1 MNNKQRGFTLIEIVV
16 GIVVLAV
23 ALTIVTGVFLPQA
36 NKMTSPM
43 YQIKATALGKSIM
56 NQVLIRYYDDVNV
69 RSGSF
74 SPCTSC
80 TDDADLGPEFPESRV
95 NPNNFNDVDD
105 YNVYCDVNHDG
116 SANTNYNPQLARQQL
131 TNNSD
136 NSYNGYGIRICV
148 SLAADKFVTGST
160 ANNVAK
166 RISLTIFM
174 PNNEEITL
182 TSFKGNY

>member
-43 YQIKATALGKSIM
+43 YQIKATALGKSLM
-56 NQVLIRYYDDVNV
+56 NQVLIRYYDENNLIL
-69 RSGSF
+69 GSF
-74 SPCTSC
+74 SPCATC
-80 TDDADLGPEFPESRV
+80 TAVADFGTDGIENRN
-95 NPNNFNDVDD
+95 NPNGFNDVDD
-105 YNVYCDVNHDG
+105 YHEYCTSDPKTTLTLF
-116 SANTNYNPQLARQQL
+116 TNEYP
-131 TNNSD
+131 
-136 NSYNGYGIRICV
+136 GYGLNICV
-148 SLAADKFVTGST
+148 SHAAEKFVTGST

-166 RISLTIFM
+166 RLQVTIFM

>member
-1 MNNKQRGFTLIEIVV
+1 MKKINNKQRGFTLIEIVV

-56 NQVLIRYYDDVNV
+56 NQVLIRYYDDVNA
-69 RSGSF
+69 RSSGAIRCGKDINGVIVDCSGLGLD
-74 SPCTSC
+74 TSYGE
-80 TDDADLGPEFPESRV
+80 TSE
-95 NPNNFNDVDD
+95 NPDGFNDVDD
-105 YNVYCDVNHDG
+105 YDEYCT
-116 SANTNYNPQLARQQL
+116 SEPKTTLKLFTNEYP
-131 TNNSD
+131 
-136 NSYNGYGIRICV
+136 GYGLNICV
-148 SLAADKFVTGST
+148 TNAADQFGETST
-160 ANNVAK
+160 LNNVVK
-166 RISLTIFM
+166 RIAVTIFM